1 MANEHIGHRERLRD
15 RVRKEGLKNFQ
26 DYQVLEY
33 VLTFAI
39 PYKDTNEIAHRL
51 ISKFGSFYGVLE
63 ADEEELAQVK
73 GMGQASAHFVANLR
87 NIFHYYEADRANI
100 VSKILT
106 PANAYGYI
114 KPFLMNKLVEE
125 MYVICLTPKNKI
137 VAMEKISEG
146 TNNEANVSIR
156 LIVEKMNKAKVSSI
170 IVAHNHPKG
179 KATPSA
185 SDDKFTKALTTTLA
199 ITGCHLL
206 DHIIIGEGKREYY
219 SYRENALIEEYIK
232 GAASLISA
240 SAVAQPCAQYFCKG
254 EKRNDKKR

>member
-240 SAVAQPCAQYFCKG
+240 SAIAQPCAQYFCKG

>member
-206 DHIIIGEGKREYY
+206 DHIIIGEGRREYY

-254 EKRNDKKR
+254 EKKNDKK

>member
-1 MANEHIGHRERLRD
+1 MSNEHLGHRERIRD

-51 ISKFGSFYGVLE
+51 INRFGSFYGVLE
-63 ADEEELAQVK
+63 ADEEDLASVS

-87 NIFHYYEADRANI
+87 NIFHYYEFDRARR
-100 VSKILT
+100 VSKIVG
-106 PANAYGYI
+106 PGEAHSYI
-114 KPFLMNKLVEE
+114 RPFLANKLVEE
-125 MYVICLTPKNKI
+125 MYVVFLTPKSKI
-137 VAMEKISEG
+137 VAVEKISEG
-146 TNNEANVSIR
+146 TNSEANVSIR
-156 LIVEKMNKAKVSSI
+156 MIVDKMGKHKVSNV

-179 KATPSA
+179 KSHPSE

-206 DHIIIGEGKREYY
+206 DHIIIGESKDYY
-219 SYRENALIEEYIK
+219 SYREHALIDAYIQDA
-232 GAASLISA
+232 GDLITFSKV
-240 SAVAQPCAQYFCKG
+240 SQPCAEYRVARRFD
-254 EKRNDKKR
+254 NDKK